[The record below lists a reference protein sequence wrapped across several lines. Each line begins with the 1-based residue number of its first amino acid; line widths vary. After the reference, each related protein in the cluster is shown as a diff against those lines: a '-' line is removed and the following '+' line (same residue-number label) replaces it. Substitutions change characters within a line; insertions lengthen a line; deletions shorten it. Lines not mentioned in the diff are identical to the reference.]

1 MMVGLL
7 VLTLR
12 SVHAHDPKPVLHNI
26 YGAPYAMLTAYEVRP
41 GMEDAFLN
49 TMVTTGP
56 YNRVLAGFANERII
70 QPLASQPSAQWYI
83 SLGRYYDLSVARS
96 VENERQAALSQ
107 LLLQPP
113 LQLEATL
120 VEHQLADWGW
130 ERGTTSSTLQA
141 KPLDKEEVF
150 EKNLSSLSFF
160 KSGYIGQIGLL
171 EFMPEDATLESVRA
185 GLRSRNGLSGASIF
199 SVNRSQLAVYSEY
212 FIAPGNV
219 NGQGLHISSA
229 TIQGAQAGVV
239 VQNYVSR

>member
-1 MMVGLL
+1 MLRCFLMHATCNPAKNDVASSMQSTWQTGVGRTKMARKSVCVAMMVGLL

-12 SVHAHDPKPVLHNI
+12 SVHAHDPKPVLRNI

-49 TMVTTGP
+49 TMVPTGP

-83 SLGRYYDLSVARS
+83 SLGRYYDMSVARS

-160 KSGYIGQIGLL
+160 K
-171 EFMPEDATLESVRA
+171 
-185 GLRSRNGLSGASIF
+185 
-199 SVNRSQLAVYSEY
+199 
-212 FIAPGNV
+212 
-219 NGQGLHISSA
+219 
-229 TIQGAQAGVV
+229 
-239 VQNYVSR
+239 